1 MAAHA
6 AVPARRQWSTH
17 GWGLPVTL
25 GIAYGLYAPV
35 IARDGGALSWGQFW
49 LGLISGVV
57 LAVSVYGLHRYGR
70 ALRRE
75 LRAVAWGALA
85 GIAIGFLF
93 SLSDASIYSSALLGL
108 IVAGATFGAAFYLFY
123 THEDAAGRPAP
134 Y

>member
-25 GIAYGLYAPV
+25 GVAYGLYAPV
-35 IARDGGALSWGQFW
+35 IARDGGALSWGQLW
-49 LGLISGVV
+49 LGLISAVV
-57 LAVSVYGLHRYGR
+57 VAVSVYGLHRYGR
-70 ALRRE
+70 MLRRGP
-75 LRAVAWGALA
+75 RAVAWAALA

-93 SLSDASIYSSALLGL
+93 SLSDASVYSATLLGL
-108 IVAGATFGAAFYLFY
+108 VVAAVTFGTAFYLYY